1 LHLLTSFD
9 REEIG
14 VILLKIILD
23 SVGEAALHDV
33 YVSLNQPLSSISLPC
48 VLDLQGC
55 LVLFEEVVVLQHL

>member
-1 LHLLTSFD
+1 
-9 REEIG
+9 

-33 YVSLNQPLSSISLPC
+33 NVSLNQPLSSIALPR